1 MVRMSAAHQRP
12 VGVPSS
18 ARVASDIWRL
28 TWPILLANLSVVAM
42 GLVDTALLGHL
53 ESARYMAAVAIGST
67 VVDLLLWGF
76 GFLRMST
83 TALTARALGA
93 RDEGGAWRALARSA
107 VLAGLLGALL
117 IVLREP
123 LMAAVNA
130 ALDAVPEVERLAAL
144 YAGIRI
150 VGSPASLFCIVV
162 AGWFVGRQR
171 PGVTLILVAVANL
184 VNLALDVL
192 FILGLGMRVEG
203 AALAALIADYTALAV
218 AVAMLWREW
227 RRCGGGRL
235 ALGASRLQWERA
247 WRRAGLGDLR
257 AYREL
262 LRVNGDLF
270 LRTLCLQVCF
280 VLFLVASAGQGTA
293 ILAAN
298 NVLLQLLV
306 VASLV
311 LDSPAH
317 ALEALAGWSVGAQDR
332 AYLRRV
338 VRSGLWWC
346 AGFALL
352 FSLTLQ
358 LLAGPLPLLFSNL
371 PEVVE
376 ATRRY
381 YQWLAWLP
389 LVACWCFALDGVFIG
404 AGQTRAMRNI
414 MVLTLL
420 GAYLPAYFWLRG
432 WDNAGLWLA
441 LYVMYVAR
449 GVAMLWLARRLGR
462 EDRWF

>member
-1 MVRMSAAHQRP
+1 MVRMSVRQHPDGAH
-12 VGVPSS
+12 PSV
-18 ARVASDIWRL
+18 RVAPDIWRL
-28 TWPILLANLSVVAM
+28 TWPMLLANLSAVAM

-53 ESARYMAAVAIGST
+53 ESAYYMAAVAIGST

-83 TALTARALGA
+83 TALAARTLGA
-93 RDEGGAWRALARSA
+93 QDEGGAWRALARSVA
-107 VLAGLLGALL
+107 LAGLLGALL
-117 IVLREP
+117 IVLRAP

-130 ALDAVPEVERLAAL
+130 ALAAEPAVEQLAAL

-150 VGSPASLFCIVV
+150 TGSPASLFCIVV

-171 PGVTLILVAVANL
+171 PSVTLVLVVVANL
-184 VNLALDVL
+184 VNLVLDVV
-192 FILGLGMRVEG
+192 FIVGFGMRVEG

-218 AVAMLWREW
+218 AVLLLWREW
-227 RRCGGGRL
+227 RRIHGGRRL
-235 ALGASRLQWERA
+235 VLGGSWHQWGNT
-247 WRRAGLGDLR
+247 WRRVGLGDLS

-262 LRVNGDLF
+262 LRINGDLF
-270 LRTLCLQVCF
+270 LRTLCLQICF

-306 VASLV
+306 VTSLV

-317 ALEALAGWSVGAQDR
+317 ALEALVGWSVGAGDR
-332 AYLRRV
+332 AYLHRV

-352 FSLTLQ
+352 FSLSLQ
-358 LLAGPLPLLFSNL
+358 LLADPLPRLFSNL

-376 ATRRY
+376 ATRLY
-381 YQWLAWLP
+381 YQWLVWIP

-420 GAYLPAYFWLRG
+420 LAYLPAYIWLRDLG
-432 WDNAGLWLA
+432 NAGLWLA
-441 LYVMYVAR
+441 LYVMYVVR
-449 GVAMLWLARRLGR
+449 GVAMLWHARRLGR
-462 EDRWF
+462 EERWF